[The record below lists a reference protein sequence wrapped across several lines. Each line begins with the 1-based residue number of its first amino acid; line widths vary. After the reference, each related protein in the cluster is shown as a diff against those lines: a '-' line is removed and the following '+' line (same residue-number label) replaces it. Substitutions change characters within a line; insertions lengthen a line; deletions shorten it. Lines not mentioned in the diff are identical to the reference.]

1 MKSQEPS
8 SDVQSILDT
17 IAERNPEAILFDD
30 LNNAI
35 VGTGCQWGSSVVAV
49 YDSSKILH
57 ELEVVYEF
65 SPVDAAEWFS
75 FNVQCLYAG
84 EHTPIIFDPFPDM
97 DD

>member
-1 MKSQEPS
+1 MKSQAQS
-8 SDVQSILDT
+8 SGVQSLLDK
-17 IAERNPEAILFDD
+17 IAEQNPEAILFDD

-35 VGTGCQWGSSVVAV
+35 VGTGRQWGNPLVAV

-65 SPVDAAEWFS
+65 SEVDAAEWFS
-75 FNVQCLYAG
+75 FNIQQFNAG
-84 EHTPIIFDPFPDM
+84 EHTPIIFDPLPDM